1 METKVKENVFRIERY
16 LGSLIRYCDFVLE
29 LQICHYWHTL
39 VDMQKR
45 TVLIQRHGFEQR
57 ISGK

>member
-45 TVLIQRHGFEQR
+45 TVLIQRH
-57 ISGK
+57 